1 MAKNTVERVVPN
13 ENLEA
18 EELQGYVEQGYTHRV
33 TIGLKMPI
41 PHIDYSNINIELAC
55 EGPDRELLIEET
67 KSRIY
72 ELMEEVLGDFADN
85 WPATSK

>member
-1 MAKNTVERVVPN
+1 MAKHTMEQISNERTT
-13 ENLEA
+13 
-18 EELQGYVEQGYTHRV
+18 VEQGYTHRV

-85 WPATSK
+85 WPASGK

>member
-41 PHIDYSNINIELAC
+41 PHVDYSNINIELAC

-85 WPATSK
+85 WPATGK